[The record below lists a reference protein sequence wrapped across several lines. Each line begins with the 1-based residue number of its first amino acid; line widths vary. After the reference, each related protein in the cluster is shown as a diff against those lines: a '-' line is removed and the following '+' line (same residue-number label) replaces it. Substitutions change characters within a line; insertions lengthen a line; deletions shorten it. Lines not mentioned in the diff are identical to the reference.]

1 MKCKRSYCTN
11 GNYVSWLFYALQIQ
25 RPTLLKLDLSRIN
38 RSQASTSVRENSALC
53 RCCSLKFVRSLGAPS
68 QLAWDAQAVAC
79 LACCSISAPGKVF
92 AMVTNRHRCQTGPG
106 AKLLKTEKSPS
117 SRVIVGTAEIL
128 SVIASGMLC

>member
-1 MKCKRSYCTN
+1 M
-11 GNYVSWLFYALQIQ
+11 
-25 RPTLLKLDLSRIN
+25 
-38 RSQASTSVRENSALC
+38 
-53 RCCSLKFVRSLGAPS
+53 
-68 QLAWDAQAVAC
+68 AWDAQAVAC

-92 AMVTNRHRCQTGPG
+92 AMVTNRQRCQTGPG